1 MRTFRPF
8 VIALAASLWA
18 AGIAPLHAQD
28 PELGQG
34 LLEEDPAVMAAL
46 PKSPT
51 FRAFL
56 PERVDL
62 SPDFPPPG
70 DQGKTQTCVG
80 WATGYALRSYL
91 ERQRRQVDLSDPGNR
106 FSPYFVYTQIAPNCN
121 SGARISDA
129 LAVQG
134 QVGAL
139 PIRDYGTANCN
150 QPPGPGDK
158 ARATDYR
165 IGGFRRVQP
174 DKPDDIKGE
183 LARGRPVVFGMMVGQ
198 AFMSL
203 RGTEIYD
210 LPPKDAKGGHA
221 MILVGYDDA
230 KQAFKVMNSWGSK
243 WGDRGY
249 GWISYRAFG
258 AGTHSAFTADGSP
271 SPQPVPVTQVQPPR
285 PAPAAPPAPA
295 VQPPPRPQPAPA
307 PVVAPAPQRPPAAP
321 PPQRTEPGRI
331 ADLARAAPCSRLQVS
346 GNSVRGFVGADAE
359 RERLAAAGADVAEV
373 KVLPWPQCEAT
384 LTLERA
390 LAVNDGLGASVRK
403 PKRACAKG
411 MLCEGD
417 RMIIEVD
424 MPKTNAAHLYVA
436 YVSASGDM
444 VMLEQPQG
452 KAPAARRPAA
462 QVLLGDGPGQPL
474 YHVSGPFGRELLIVL
489 TSASPLFDRE
499 LNEQMTERDFLTELR
514 KALIYKPRPTDPDRV
529 VSAVVLPLT
538 TAQR

>member
-1 MRTFRPF
+1 MKMFRPLS
-8 VIALAASLWA
+8 IALAAGLWA
-18 AGIAPLHAQD
+18 AGVAPLHAQD
-28 PELGQG
+28 PEPEVGQG
-34 LLEEDPAVMAAL
+34 LLDEDPAVMEAL

-62 SPDFPPPG
+62 SADFPPPG

-129 LAVQG
+129 LALQG

-139 PIRDYGTANCN
+139 PIRDYNSANCN
-150 QPPGPGDK
+150 QPPGPNDK

-165 IGGFRRVQP
+165 IGGFRRVLP
-174 DKPDDIKGE
+174 DKPDNIKGE

-203 RGTEIYD
+203 RGPEVYD

-230 KQAFKVMNSWGSK
+230 RQAFKVMNSWGSR

-249 GWISYRAFG
+249 GWISYRAFA
-258 AGTHSAFTADGSP
+258 AGTHSAFTADGAP
-271 SPQPVPVTQVQPPR
+271 APEPTPVTQVQPPR
-285 PAPAAPPAPA
+285 PAPAVQPTPAPA
-295 VQPPPRPQPAPA
+295 PRPQPAPA
-307 PVVAPAPQRPPAAP
+307 VAPAPAPRPAPQPAP
-321 PPQRTEPGRI
+321 PRTEPGRI
-331 ADLARAAPCSRLQVS
+331 AELARSVPCSTLQVNGAS
-346 GNSVRGFVGADAE
+346 LRGFVGADAD
-359 RERLAAAGADVAEV
+359 RERLAAAGADVADV
-373 KVLPWPQCEAT
+373 AVLPWPQCEAT

-390 LAVNDGLGASVRK
+390 FAVDDGLGASVRK

-417 RMIIEVD
+417 RMIIEVE
-424 MPKTNAAHLYVA
+424 MPRKNPAHLYVA
-436 YVSASGDM
+436 YVQANGDM

-452 KAPAARRPAA
+452 AAPAARRPGA

-499 LNEQMTERDFLTELR
+499 LNEQMTEREFLTELR

-538 TAQR
+538 TAAR